1 MFEKQTSYR
10 QIMKAT
16 SLFGGVQIFNIIITI
31 IRSKFIAVLLGP
43 LGMGIAGL
51 LTSTTS
57 FIGGLTNFGL
67 GTSAVR
73 DISEAH
79 ATGNKERIIL
89 VVSVFR
95 KLVWATGL
103 LGTILTIILSP
114 LLSQITFGNKDYT
127 IAFILISITLLINQV
142 SSAQSELLRGMR
154 QLRYMAKSNVIGSL
168 IGLLTT
174 IPLYYVYGIKGIVP
188 AIIIASATALLLS
201 WYFAKKLNIK
211 SIKVTNRQSIAEGKS
226 MLHLGFMI
234 SLSGL
239 ITLGAS
245 YIVRIFISNTGG
257 VDQVGLY
264 NAGFALVNT
273 YVGLVFT
280 AMSTD
285 YYPRLSAVA
294 GDNHKCRLVINQQ
307 AEVAIL
313 ILGPIITAFIIFI
326 HWIIILLYSNKFL
339 AIDEMINYAAL
350 GTLFKA
356 ASWSIAFIFL
366 AKGTALLYFWNEL
379 ITNIYLL
386 GFNVIGYYFGG
397 LTGLGISFLTAYFIY
412 LLQVYFVSKIRFE
425 FNFTSELFKI
435 FGVQLFLAVIAFM
448 LIKFIGGVYAYL
460 FGSLV
465 IIVSAIYSFYEL
477 DKRIGIKQ
485 LVKKI
490 LAQESETKKA

>member
-1 MFEKQTSYR
+1 MTEGQNSYR

-16 SLFGGVQIFNIIITI
+16 SLFGGVQVFNIIVLL

-43 LGMGIAGL
+43 IGMGISGL

-57 FIGGLTNFGL
+57 FISGLTNFGL
-67 GTSAVR
+67 GISAVR

-79 ATGNKERIIL
+79 ATGNKQRIIL

-103 LGTILTIILSP
+103 LGTIITIILSP

-154 QLRYMAKSNVIGSL
+154 QLSYMAKSNVIGSL
-168 IGLLTT
+168 IGLFTT

-188 AIIIASATALLLS
+188 AIIIASATSLLLS

-211 SIKVTNRQSIAEGKS
+211 SIKVTSQQTIAEGKS

-264 NAGFALVNT
+264 NAGFALINT

-294 GDNHKCRLVINQQ
+294 GDNDKCRTVINQQ
-307 AEVAIL
+307 AEVALL
-313 ILGPIITAFIIFI
+313 ILGPIIAAFIIFI
-326 HWIIILLYSNKFL
+326 HWIIVLLYSNKFL

-356 ASWSIAFIFL
+356 ASWSIGFIFL
-366 AKGTALLYFWNEL
+366 AKGTAQLFFWNEL
-379 ITNIYLL
+379 ITNTYLL
-386 GFNVIGYYFGG
+386 GLNLVGYYLGG
-397 LTGLGISFLTAYFIY
+397 LTGLGISFFIAY
-412 LLQVYFVSKIRFE
+412 LLHLVQLFFVSKIKFE
-425 FNFTSELFKI
+425 FNFTSEFFKI
-435 FGVQLFLAVIAFM
+435 FGVQLFLSGIAFILM
-448 LIKFIGGVYAYL
+448 KFIGGGYAYL
-460 FGSLV
+460 AGSLV
-465 IIVSAIYSFYEL
+465 IIVSAIFSYSEL
-477 DKRIGIKQ
+477 DKRIGLKDILMKIIKEI
-485 LVKKI
+485 K
-490 LAQESETKKA
+490 